1 MAVQLNIKLQGFDVL
16 KQRLSALPGKLR
28 RNIMRG
34 GMRAAVAVI
43 RGAVRNLVPVG
54 RTGNLRRSI
63 RVSTRAFRNGRIE
76 GKVTAGGKLAYYAN
90 IVEGGAKPHQISVT
104 RAAKALNLGGRVL
117 VKKVQHPGFQGRR
130 FMERAANQSEAAASN
145 AFAQYVNNR
154 VDLFLTAGRER

>member
-16 KQRLSALPGKLR
+16 KQRLSALPERLR

-43 RGAVRNLVPVG
+43 RGVARNLVPVG
-54 RTGNLRRSI
+54 RTGRLRRSI
-63 RVSTRAFRNGRIE
+63 RVSTRAFRDGRIE

-90 IVEGGAKPHQISVT
+90 IVEGGAKPHEIRVSG
-104 RAAKALNLGGRVL
+104 AAKALNLGNRVL

-130 FMERAANQSEAAASN
+130 FMERTANQSEAAASN
-145 AFAQYVNNR
+145 AFANYVNYR
-154 VDLFLTAGRER
+154 VDLFLATGRDR

>member
-28 RNIMRG
+28 RKIMRG
-34 GMRAAVAVI
+34 GVRAAVAVI
-43 RGAVRNLVPVG
+43 RGVARNLVPIG

-63 RVSTRAFRNGRIE
+63 RVSTRAFRDGRIE

-90 IVEGGAKPHQISVT
+90 IVEAGARAHQISVT

-117 VKKVQHPGFQGRR
+117 VKNVQHPGFQGRR
-130 FMERAANQSEAAASN
+130 FMERAANQSEAAASD
-145 AFAQYVNNR
+145 AFAKYVNNR
-154 VDLFLTAGRER
+154 VDLFLATGRDR

>member
-16 KQRLSALPGKLR
+16 KERLSALPDKLR

-43 RGAVRNLVPVG
+43 RGVARNLVPVG

-76 GKVTAGGKLAYYAN
+76 GTVKAGGKLAYYAN
-90 IVEGGAKPHQISVT
+90 IVEGGARPHQISVT
-104 RAAKALNLGGRVL
+104 RAAKALNLGGRAL

-130 FMERAANQSEAAASN
+130 FMQSAANQSETAASN

-154 VDLFLTAGRER
+154 VDLFLTTGRER

>member
-16 KQRLSALPGKLR
+16 KQRLSALPERLR

-34 GMRAAVAVI
+34 GIRAAAAVI
-43 RGAVRNLVPVG
+43 RGVARNLAPLG

-63 RVSTRAFRNGRIE
+63 QVSTRAFRDGRIE

-90 IVEGGAKPHQISVT
+90 IVEAGARAHQISVT

-130 FMERAANQSEAAASN
+130 FMERAANQSEAAASD
-145 AFAQYVNNR
+145 AFAKYVNNR
-154 VDLFLTAGRER
+154 VDLFLATGRDR